1 MFTGIVAGTG
11 TIEQLQRQ
19 GTDLR
24 LRVLAPSLELDR
36 IRPGDSIAVNG
47 VCLTA
52 TAVDAEGFVV
62 DVSPESLERTTLG
75 ELTTGS
81 AVNLEPALS
90 LQQPL
95 GGHLVSGHVD
105 GVGRVCSLGSEGRYR
120 RLGFEIP
127 PELSRYVCLKGSITV
142 DGVSLTVTAVSDEG
156 FEVQLIPHTL
166 ERTILKDYH
175 AGSRVN
181 IEVDL
186 IARYL
191 ERLLQ
196 FLPAG
201 SDGITLEHLRRAGFG
216 NREEE

>member
-11 TIEQLQRQ
+11 TVDRIRRQ
-19 GTDLR
+19 GADLR
-24 LRVLAPSLELDR
+24 MRILAPSLELGR
-36 IRPGDSIAVNG
+36 IRPGDSIAVSG

-52 TAVDAEGFVV
+52 TAVDGTGFDV
-62 DVSPESLERTTLG
+62 DVSPETLEHTTLG
-75 ELTTGS
+75 ELVHGS
-81 AVNLEPALS
+81 RVNLEPALT
-90 LQQPL
+90 LEQPL

-105 GVGRVCSLGSEGRYR
+105 GIGRVRSITEEGRYR
-120 RLGFEIP
+120 RIGFALP
-127 PELSRYVCLKGSITV
+127 ARLLRYVCRKGSVTV
-142 DGVSLTVTAVSDEG
+142 DGVSLTVAGLGGEG

-175 AGSRVN
+175 AGSQVN

-201 SDGITLEHLRRAGFG
+201 GEGVTLEGMRRAGFG
-216 NREEE
+216 MREEE